1 MEEHAAKMTRVP
13 PDIARMSPIEI
24 MLRAASLAAAAG
36 QWDKAAQ
43 LASLVAPYLH
53 PKLSSVDLKA
63 AVACNA
69 SELSDEQLLA
79 LAQGSTA
86 AAALTYEPDTEQ
98 AVH

>member
-1 MEEHAAKMTRVP
+1 M
-13 PDIARMSPIEI
+13 
-24 MLRAASLAAAAG
+24 
-36 QWDKAAQ
+36 
-43 LASLVAPYLH
+43 
-53 PKLSSVDLKA
+53 DLKA